1 MPKTRLTLL
10 ALTLGA
16 SLMLAGCESSEE
28 RAEKFYQ
35 SALALMEAGQEEQA
49 MLEFRNVFK
58 YNGTHKEA
66 RRTYADLLLKRGEKA
81 QAMGQYLRLIE
92 QYPNEPEVRWIL
104 AENALLQGN
113 WDEARRHGEAA
124 QQLDPA
130 ALRSRVLGLALEYQK
145 IKTARGRGDLKPV
158 MAQVQLLQDEAGYND
173 ILARVQIDY
182 ALSSED
188 PMTALSHIDAAL
200 AQNPDALDMHQ
211 MRVRLLAQ
219 SGDTEA
225 TGAQL
230 QTMAAQFPD
239 NVDIRRALVQWYMSR
254 QDFAGAETY
263 LRQIAG
269 PLTGAPEDHVAV
281 VQLVQST
288 RGAEAAQA
296 ELERLVEANAGTEN
310 AVLYAALSA
319 TIDFENG
326 REEAAI
332 ARMRTMLE
340 TAPDGSRKRESQ
352 AVLARMLDTT
362 GARDEARTLVDAILE
377 ADSGLVPALKL
388 RAAWLIEEDKPG
400 QAVVV
405 LRKALD
411 QRPDDAETLTL
422 MAAAH
427 EREGNIELATER
439 LALAVQASGNA
450 PAESLRYVQALLSQ
464 GRTNSAVAVLEDAL
478 RRAPVNVVLL
488 TRLAELRMS
497 KSEWGATQE
506 IIDALRSI
514 GTPEAAEAAQRL
526 QADALLGQNKIDES
540 LAFLGEAVAGAEGD
554 AATRSAVLMVQTQ
567 VRAGRL
573 DEARGTLDAA
583 LAATPQDSG
592 LRLMSAT
599 LDAMRGKMDL
609 AEAGYRALIAEDPAA
624 EPPARL
630 LVGLLAARGRP
641 TEARAALDAA
651 LAAQPASAAL
661 RLMKADFLQQDGDI
675 AGALALY
682 DALYTQDSDS
692 VVLANNLA
700 SILATYHGDD
710 AASLDRAYAISRRL
724 RGVEIP
730 AVQDTYGWIEFLR
743 GNAEESLPYLEAA
756 AKGLPDD
763 PFVQVHL
770 GLAYA
775 KLAQVSAARKQLTR
789 ALEMAGSS
797 PLPQF
802 QQARE
807 ALAALPGAG
816 Q

>member
-1 MPKTRLTLL
+1 
-10 ALTLGA
+10 
-16 SLMLAGCESSEE
+16 MLAGCESSEE

-624 EPPARL
+624 EPPAQERPDRHVL
-630 LVGLLAARGRP
+630 ALVQLPRQHQVETGAQLVERGEDPGGDERPQPRGQHHAHAGRQRTEPSAGAQDHAAGAAGADDIAVDAQFRGQAQRGRP
-641 TEARAALDAA
+641 VADEGVRAVLHHEVVDPFGVQLPAPARVGLDHEHLGGRASVGAGDRLPRRGQPGDAA
-651 LAAQPASAAL
+651 
-661 RLMKADFLQQDGDI
+661 
-675 AGALALY
+675 
-682 DALYTQDSDS
+682 
-692 VVLANNLA
+692 
-700 SILATYHGDD
+700 
-710 AASLDRAYAISRRL
+710 
-724 RGVEIP
+724 
-730 AVQDTYGWIEFLR
+730 
-743 GNAEESLPYLEAA
+743 
-756 AKGLPDD
+756 PDD
-763 PFVQVHL
+763 
-770 GLAYA
+770 
-775 KLAQVSAARKQLTR
+775 
-789 ALEMAGSS
+789 
-797 PLPQF
+797 
-802 QQARE
+802 QQPHGVVR
-807 ALAALPGAG
+807 GT
-816 Q
+816 

>member
-326 REEAAI
+326 RE
-332 ARMRTMLE
+332 
-340 TAPDGSRKRESQ
+340 
-352 AVLARMLDTT
+352 
-362 GARDEARTLVDAILE
+362 
-377 ADSGLVPALKL
+377 
-388 RAAWLIEEDKPG
+388 
-400 QAVVV
+400 
-405 LRKALD
+405 
-411 QRPDDAETLTL
+411 
-422 MAAAH
+422 
-427 EREGNIELATER
+427 
-439 LALAVQASGNA
+439 
-450 PAESLRYVQALLSQ
+450 
-464 GRTNSAVAVLEDAL
+464 
-478 RRAPVNVVLL
+478 
-488 TRLAELRMS
+488 
-497 KSEWGATQE
+497 
-506 IIDALRSI
+506 
-514 GTPEAAEAAQRL
+514 
-526 QADALLGQNKIDES
+526 
-540 LAFLGEAVAGAEGD
+540 
-554 AATRSAVLMVQTQ
+554 
-567 VRAGRL
+567 
-573 DEARGTLDAA
+573 
-583 LAATPQDSG
+583 
-592 LRLMSAT
+592 
-599 LDAMRGKMDL
+599 
-609 AEAGYRALIAEDPAA
+609 
-624 EPPARL
+624 
-630 LVGLLAARGRP
+630 
-641 TEARAALDAA
+641 
-651 LAAQPASAAL
+651 
-661 RLMKADFLQQDGDI
+661 
-675 AGALALY
+675 
-682 DALYTQDSDS
+682 
-692 VVLANNLA
+692 
-700 SILATYHGDD
+700 
-710 AASLDRAYAISRRL
+710 
-724 RGVEIP
+724 
-730 AVQDTYGWIEFLR
+730 
-743 GNAEESLPYLEAA
+743 
-756 AKGLPDD
+756 
-763 PFVQVHL
+763 
-770 GLAYA
+770 
-775 KLAQVSAARKQLTR
+775 
-789 ALEMAGSS
+789 
-797 PLPQF
+797 
-802 QQARE
+802 
-807 ALAALPGAG
+807 
-816 Q
+816 